1 MKGQHKLFGI
11 PGSLYTAKVRSYFR
25 KQAIPFEETGPWDQ
39 QYQQEVLPQIGRMI
53 MPVLACPDGT
63 VVQDGADILRHCSNA
78 GLSRYPLLPASP
90 MLRSIAYLFE
100 LFGGEGLLR
109 PAMHYRWN
117 FDEINLD
124 TIRSEFRCLFPA
136 HVSDADY
143 ENLWQAASG
152 QMRAATT
159 FFGASVEN
167 ATVIESACAE
177 FLRLLSEHL
186 VEYPYILGFEPTLA
200 DFSLMGPMYG
210 HLYRDPHPAQV
221 MRRTAPRVARWVER
235 VNSGEENRS
244 EYAQAAMTPMNDNQL
259 PDTLIQLLE
268 FIATEYL
275 PEITAHV
282 TFANQWLDDQPDLSA
297 GTNGLDDPA
306 QRFIGMAEFEWRDR
320 KLTTV
325 VMPYRFYL
333 LQVLQS
339 HYDEASHE
347 AQQTIKGVYQRTGL
361 ASLLNLR
368 TRRPVERRNH
378 LEVWGE
384 LIE

>member
-1 MKGQHKLFGI
+1 M
-11 PGSLYTAKVRSYFR
+11 
-25 KQAIPFEETGPWDQ
+25 
-39 QYQQEVLPQIGRMI
+39 
-53 MPVLACPDGT
+53 
-63 VVQDGADILRHCSNA
+63 
-78 GLSRYPLLPASP
+78 
-90 MLRSIAYLFE
+90 
-100 LFGGEGLLR
+100 
-109 PAMHYRWN
+109 
-117 FDEINLD
+117 
-124 TIRSEFRCLFPA
+124 
-136 HVSDADY
+136 
-143 ENLWQAASG
+143 
-152 QMRAATT
+152 
-159 FFGASVEN
+159 
-167 ATVIESACAE
+167 IESACAE

-282 TFANQWLDDQPDLSA
+282 TFANQWLDDHPDLSA

-333 LQVLQS
+333 LQFLQS
-339 HYDEASHE
+339 YYDEASHE
-347 AQQTIKGVYQRTGL
+347 VQQRINGVYQRTGL
-361 ASLLNLR
+361 DPLLNLR

>member
-1 MKGQHKLFGI
+1 MSGLYKLFGI
-11 PGSLYTAKVRSYFR
+11 PSSLYTAKVRSYLR
-25 KQAIPFEETGPWDQ
+25 KQAIPFEETGPWDP

-53 MPVLACPDGT
+53 MPVLVSPDGT
-63 VVQDGADILRHCSNA
+63 VVQDGADILRHCDDA
-78 GLSRYPLLPASP
+78 GLSRHPLLPESP
-90 MLRSIAYLFE
+90 MLRSIACLFE

-124 TIRSEFRCLFPA
+124 TIRSEFRCLFPP

-143 ENLWQAASG
+143 DNLWQGASD

-167 ATVIESACAE
+167 ATVIETAHAE
-177 FLRLLSEHL
+177 FLHLLSAHL
-186 VEYPYILGFEPTLA
+186 AKYPYVLGSQPTLA
-200 DFSLMGPMYG
+200 DYALMGPMYG
-210 HLYRDPHPAQV
+210 HLYRDPQPAQA

-235 VNSGEENRS
+235 VNSGEENWS
-244 EYAQAAMTPMNDNQL
+244 ECAQEEMPPMNDNQL
-259 PDTLIQLLE
+259 PGTLVGLLE

-282 TFANQWLDDQPDLSA
+282 AFANQWLDNQPDLSA

-306 QRFIGMAEFEWRDR
+306 QRFIGMAEFDWRDR
-320 KLTTV
+320 KLTTL

-333 LQVLQS
+333 LQFLHS

-347 AQQTIKGVYQRTGL
+347 VQQTIKGVYQRTGL
-361 ASLLNLR
+361 DPLLNLR
-368 TRRPVERRNH
+368 TRRPVLRRNH

-384 LIE
+384 PIE

>member
-1 MKGQHKLFGI
+1 MSGLYKLFGI
-11 PGSLYTAKVRSYFR
+11 PSSLYTAKVRSYLR
-25 KQAIPFEETGPWDQ
+25 KQAIPFVETGPWDP

-53 MPVLACPDGT
+53 MPVLVSADGT
-63 VVQDGADILRHCSNA
+63 VMQDGADILRHCDDA
-78 GLSRYPLLPASP
+78 GLSRHPLMPESP
-90 MLRSIAYLFE
+90 MLCSIACLFE

-124 TIRSEFRCLFPA
+124 TIRSEFRCLLPP
-136 HVSDADY
+136 HVSDANY
-143 ENLWQAASG
+143 ENTWQGASG

-333 LQVLQS
+333 LQFLQS
-339 HYDEASHE
+339 YYDEASHE
-347 AQQTIKGVYQRTGL
+347 VQQRATPALHARRTL
-361 ASLLNLR
+361 SR
-368 TRRPVERRNH
+368 
-378 LEVWGE
+378 
-384 LIE
+384 